1 VNEGAGEMNRL
12 QKFVEKGPRG
22 EGPFRTAY
30 VLDVRSLPQSDGGN
44 RWNPVNT
51 FSPADELLNDPD
63 LKAVFKVAIDKRCA
77 VVKLKA
83 KGK

>member
-1 VNEGAGEMNRL
+1 MNRL
-12 QKFVEKGPRG
+12 QKFVEKGASG

-63 LKAVFKVAIDKRCA
+63 LKAVLKLAIDNGCA
-77 VVKLKA
+77 IVTPKA
-83 KGK
+83 KK